1 MNSERYGIANSSVID
16 PATQT
21 HFVVNSTPVR
31 YKCTAGDRRIKSKP
45 RKIINEYHVRIK
57 AAVSGNGNDGN

>member
-1 MNSERYGIANSSVID
+1 VID
-16 PATQT
+16 PAT